1 MNTPMTKAIL
11 ADPERSQRWTTV
23 TPLGR
28 RDVSEEVAYGVLLLA
43 SYELSFKTGSELV
56 VDRGWIAQ

>member
-28 RDVSEEVAYGVLLLA
+28 GQPEDVAYGVLLLA
-43 SYELSFKTGSELV
+43 SYEWSFMTGSGV
-56 VDRGWIAQ
+56 VIDGGWTAQ